1 MTHRV
6 VRIAALTALTALAAA
21 SGLPAAGCR
30 VSPNKAAEPAA
41 EIAEY
46 NARLAEANRLAA
58 EAQKAMEAGDSP
70 RAISLYRQSIDASG
84 DFPDVW
90 NNLGLLLL
98 QSGDLGPARSA
109 FSRAA
114 ELDPTDPRAYYNMG
128 VTNLRAQWAEDA
140 IEDFK
145 KALAISPS
153 YLPAL
158 RGAIQA
164 ADLLGRA
171 EYEDLDRVKRA
182 LLAEHDERWKAFF
195 ERQRYLIE
203 SRLKSAKKHDD
214 SMPD

>member
-1 MTHRV
+1 MIHRRA
-6 VRIAALTALTALAAA
+6 VRNTTLAALTACLIPLAGC
-21 SGLPAAGCR
+21 STTPRNTEAAG
-30 VSPNKAAEPAA
+30 
-41 EIAEY
+41 EIADY
-46 NARLAEANRLAA
+46 NARLAEAERLAGQ
-58 EAQKAMEAGDSP
+58 AQLAMDAGDTD
-70 RAISLYRQSIDASG
+70 RAITLYRESIDASG

-98 QSGDLGPARSA
+98 QRGELGPARSA
-109 FSRAA
+109 FARAA

-145 KALAISPS
+145 KALEISPS

-182 LLAEHDERWKAFF
+182 LMAERDERWRAFF
-195 ERQRYLIE
+195 ERQRYLIQ
-203 SRLKSAKKHDD
+203 SRLNSARGRYNK
-214 SMPD
+214 PDG

>member
-6 VRIAALTALTALAAA
+6 VRIAALTALTAV

-30 VSPNKAAEPAA
+30 ATHKAADPAA
-41 EIAEY
+41 GIADY
-46 NARLAEANRLAA
+46 NASLAEASRLAE
-58 EAQKAMEAGDSP
+58 EAQKAMDAGDAP

-98 QSGDLGPARSA
+98 QNGELGPARSA

-145 KALAISPS
+145 KALDISPS

-164 ADLLGRA
+164 ADLLGHA
-171 EYEDLDRVKRA
+171 EYEDLDRIKRA

-195 ERQRYLIE
+195 ERQRFLIE
-203 SRLKSAKKHDD
+203 ARLKSAKKNNGSTHD
-214 SMPD
+214 

>member
-1 MTHRV
+1 MMHTRV
-6 VRIAALTALTALAAA
+6 FPIAATAVLAACL
-21 SGLPAAGCR
+21 SPLGGCR
-30 VSPNKAAEPAA
+30 VTPDSTAEARGDLA
-41 EIAEY
+41 DY
-46 NARLAEANRLAA
+46 NARLAEAERLAG
-58 EAQKAMEAGDSP
+58 EAQKAMNAGDDD
-70 RAISLYRQSIDASG
+70 RAISLYRASIDASG

-98 QSGDLGPARSA
+98 KRGDLGPARSA
-109 FSRAA
+109 FARAA

-145 KALAISPS
+145 KALDISPN

-182 LLAEHDERWKAFF
+182 LLAERDERWRAFF
-195 ERQRYLIE
+195 ERQRYLIQ
-203 SRLKSAKKHDD
+203 SRLNSAKRRNDN
-214 SMPD
+214 SPD